1 MALNKSDI
9 MDQIQNQN
17 NFPVDEQEIDLVEL
31 IQKMWLNKGLI
42 LKLTAIFMVVGVF
55 VAIFSP
61 KVYTAS
67 CDVVPQ
73 TSDGSGSSKMSSLAA
88 LAGINLNQS
97 LDVKALSPLVYE
109 NIMKSTTFRKELMQ
123 TPIEFEKAGKA
134 VSFFEYYTSE
144 EYNKPSVISYIKKYT
159 IGLPFTILNTI
170 RGEQE
175 LPQIGAADGD
185 AQLIESMTKEEY
197 AVSQILAQ
205 AVSITLTEKKG
216 FVTITAN
223 MPEAVAAAQLAQATV
238 ALLQKYITE
247 FKIDKVQSNLDF
259 VQSRYDEAKNNFED
273 IQFRR
278 AKHRD
283 ANQNV
288 IKHSARVEQEKLDA
302 EYTLAMTLY
311 TELAKQLEQAKISVK
326 ETTPILTIINPVTI
340 PYKKSKPQRATILLA
355 FTFLGFVAGAG
366 LVLGI
371 PMLADIT
378 GNERIRSFVK
388 ELPKKEE
395 VEA

>member
-1 MALNKSDI
+1 

-31 IQKMWLNKGLI
+31 IQRMWINRGLI
-42 LKLTAIFMVVGVF
+42 LKLTVIFMVVGVF
-55 VAIFSP
+55 VALFSS

-97 LDVKALSPLVYE
+97 MDVKALSPLVYE
-109 NIMKSTTFRKELMQ
+109 NILRSTTFRKELMQ

-134 VSFFEYYTSE
+134 VSFYEYYTSK
-144 EYNKPSVISYIKKYT
+144 EYNKPSVLGYIKKYT
-159 IGLPFTILNTI
+159 IGLPFVILNAI

-175 LPQIGAADGD
+175 LPQMSAAGD
-185 AQLIESMTKEEY
+185 AAQQIESLTEDEY
-197 AVSQILAQ
+197 KVSQILSQ
-205 AVSITLTEKKG
+205 AVTITLTEKKG

-223 MPEAVAAAQLAQATV
+223 MPEAVAAAQLAQATLS
-238 ALLQKYITE
+238 LLQKYITE

-259 VQSRYDEAKNNFED
+259 VQSRYDEAKKNFED

-326 ETTPILTIINPVTI
+326 ETAPILTVINPVTI
-340 PYKKSKPQRATILLA
+340 PYKKTKPQRAAILLA
-355 FTFLGFVAGAG
+355 FTFLGVAAGAG

-371 PMLADIT
+371 PALADIT
-378 GNERIRSFVK
+378 GNDKIRRFVK
-388 ELPKKEE
+388 ELPKKEDA
-395 VEA
+395 EA

>member
-1 MALNKSDI
+1 

-31 IQKMWLNKGLI
+31 IQRMWINRGLI
-42 LKLTAIFMVVGVF
+42 LKLTVIFMVVGVF
-55 VAIFSP
+55 VALFSS

-97 LDVKALSPLVYE
+97 MDVKALSPLVYE
-109 NIMKSTTFRKELMQ
+109 NILRSTTFRKELMQ

-134 VSFFEYYTSE
+134 VSFYEYYTSE
-144 EYNKPSVISYIKKYT
+144 EYNKPGIGSYIMKYT
-159 IGLPFTILNTI
+159 IGLPFTILNAI

-175 LPQIGAADGD
+175 LPQMSADAGGD
-185 AQLIESMTKEEY
+185 SQLIETMSKEEY
-197 AVSQILAQ
+197 EVSKILSE
-205 AVSITLTEKKG
+205 AVSITLNEKKG

-223 MPEAVAAAQLAQATV
+223 MPEAVAAAQLAQATLS
-238 ALLQKYITE
+238 LLQKYITE

-259 VQSRYDEAKNNFED
+259 VQSRYDEAKKNFED

-326 ETTPILTIINPVTI
+326 ETAPILTVINPVTI
-340 PYKKSKPQRATILLA
+340 PYKKTKPQRAMILLA
-355 FTFLGFVAGAG
+355 FTFLGVAAGAG

-371 PMLADIT
+371 PALADIT
-378 GNERIRSFVK
+378 GNDKIRRFVK
-388 ELPKKEE
+388 ELPKKEDA
-395 VEA
+395 EA